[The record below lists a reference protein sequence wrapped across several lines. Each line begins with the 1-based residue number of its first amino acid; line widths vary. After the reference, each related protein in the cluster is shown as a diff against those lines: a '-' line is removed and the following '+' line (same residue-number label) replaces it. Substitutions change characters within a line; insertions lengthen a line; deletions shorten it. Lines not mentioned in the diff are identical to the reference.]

1 MDAALADLLVLLN
14 LERLEVNLYR
24 GVSRDIG
31 NPQVFGGQVLG
42 QALMAATGT
51 VENRIV
57 HSLHAYFLRAG
68 DFNLP
73 IVYEVDRSR
82 DGNTFSSRRVVAIQN
97 GQQIFH
103 MSASF
108 QSPEEGLEH
117 QAVMPD
123 VPPPESLPKRS
134 DWGNNPSVTEQQRR
148 FFNRARPVDVR
159 LVDMERLLNGKPKD
173 PHLHVWFRAPDPL
186 PDGEA
191 LHRCVLAYVSD
202 YYLLMTAALPHGIPF
217 PSKDLRFA
225 SIDHAMWFHRPVRVD
240 DWLLYSMD
248 SPSSSGAR
256 GLSRG
261 SIFSRDGRLVATTAQ
276 EGLMRVMAGATS
288 WVRMDV
294 SVRLCHQDFIFSS
307 ANRLVFMSLH
317 VKPAS
322 CPVAP
327 PASKRHHKYGERCS
341 FSAY

>member
-14 LERLEVNLYR
+14 LERLEVNMYR
-24 GVSRDIG
+24 GTSRDIG

-42 QALMAATGT
+42 QALMAATST
-51 VENRIV
+51 VDDRIV

-82 DGNTFSSRRVVAIQN
+82 DGASFSSRRVVAIQN

-108 QSPEEGLEH
+108 QSHEEGLEH
-117 QAVMPD
+117 QAPMPD
-123 VPPPESLPKRS
+123 VPPPESLPKRA
-134 DWGNNPSVTEQQRR
+134 DWISSPLLTDQQRR
-148 FFNRARPVDVR
+148 FFDRVRPFDIRPVD
-159 LVDMERLLNGKPKD
+159 MQRLLNGEPKD
-173 PHLHVWFRAPDPL
+173 PKLHVWFRAADKL

-191 LHRCVLAYVSD
+191 LQRGILAYVSD
-202 YYLLMTAALPHGIPF
+202 YYLLMTATLPHGIPF
-217 PSKDLRFA
+217 PSKHIRFA

-240 DWLLYSMD
+240 DWLLYSID

-261 SIFSRDGRLVATTAQ
+261 SIFSRDGRLVASTAQ
-276 EGLMRVMAGATS
+276 EGLMRVMT
-288 WVRMDV
+288 
-294 SVRLCHQDFIFSS
+294 
-307 ANRLVFMSLH
+307 
-317 VKPAS
+317 
-322 CPVAP
+322 
-327 PASKRHHKYGERCS
+327 ER
-341 FSAY
+341 AKGGDG

>member
-14 LERLEVNLYR
+14 LERLEVNMYR
-24 GVSRDIG
+24 GTSRDIG

-42 QALMAATGT
+42 QALMAATST
-51 VENRIV
+51 VDDRIV

-82 DGNTFSSRRVVAIQN
+82 DGASFSSRRVVAIQN

-108 QSPEEGLEH
+108 QAHEEGLEH
-117 QAVMPD
+117 QAAMPD
-123 VPPPESLPKRS
+123 VPPPESLPKRA
-134 DWGNNPSVTEQQRR
+134 DWINSPLLTEQQRR
-148 FFNRARPVDVR
+148 FFDRVRPFDIR
-159 LVDMERLLNGKPKD
+159 PVDMERLLNGEPKD
-173 PHLHVWFRAPDPL
+173 PKLHVWFRAADKL

-191 LHRCVLAYVSD
+191 LHRGILAYVSD
-202 YYLLMTAALPHGIPF
+202 YYLLMTATLPHGIPF
-217 PSKDLRFA
+217 PSKHIRFA

-240 DWLLYSMD
+240 DWLLYSID

-261 SIFSRDGRLVATTAQ
+261 SIFSRDGRLVASTAQ
-276 EGLMRVMAGATS
+276 EGLMRVMT
-288 WVRMDV
+288 
-294 SVRLCHQDFIFSS
+294 
-307 ANRLVFMSLH
+307 
-317 VKPAS
+317 
-322 CPVAP
+322 
-327 PASKRHHKYGERCS
+327 ER
-341 FSAY
+341 AEK

>member
-14 LERLEVNLYR
+14 LERLEVNMYR
-24 GVSRDIG
+24 GTSRDIG

-42 QALMAATGT
+42 QALMAATST
-51 VENRIV
+51 VDDRIV

-82 DGNTFSSRRVVAIQN
+82 DGASFSSRRVVAIQN

-108 QSPEEGLEH
+108 QSHEEGLEH
-117 QAVMPD
+117 QAPMPD
-123 VPPPESLPKRS
+123 VPPPESLPKRA
-134 DWGNNPSVTEQQRR
+134 DWISSPLLTDQQRR
-148 FFNRARPVDVR
+148 FFDRVRPFDIRPVD
-159 LVDMERLLNGKPKD
+159 MQRLLNGEPKD
-173 PHLHVWFRAPDPL
+173 PKLHVWFRAADKL

-191 LHRCVLAYVSD
+191 LHRGILAYVSD
-202 YYLLMTAALPHGIPF
+202 YYLLMTATLPHGIPF
-217 PSKDLRFA
+217 PSKHIRFA

-240 DWLLYSMD
+240 DWLLYSID

-261 SIFSRDGRLVATTAQ
+261 SIFSRDGRLVASTAQ
-276 EGLMRVMAGATS
+276 EGLMRVMSEARAKG
-288 WVRMDV
+288 
-294 SVRLCHQDFIFSS
+294 
-307 ANRLVFMSLH
+307 
-317 VKPAS
+317 
-322 CPVAP
+322 
-327 PASKRHHKYGERCS
+327 GEG
-341 FSAY
+341 

>member
-1 MDAALADLLVLLN
+1 MEAALADLLVLLD

-24 GVSRDIG
+24 GTSRDIG

-73 IVYEVDRSR
+73 IIYEVDRSR
-82 DGNTFSSRRVVAIQN
+82 DGANFSSRRVVAIQN

-117 QAVMPD
+117 QALMPE

-134 DWGNNPSVTEQQRR
+134 DWTDNPLVSEQQRR
-148 FFNRARPVDVR
+148 FFNRVRPFDIRPVD
-159 LVDMERLLNGKPKD
+159 MEKLLQGGPKD
-173 PHLHVWFRAPDPL
+173 PDLKVWFRATDPL

-191 LHRCVLAYVSD
+191 LHRGLLAYVSD
-202 YYLLMTAALPHGIPF
+202 YYLLMTAMLPHGIPF
-217 PSKDLRFA
+217 PSLGMRVA
-225 SIDHAMWFHRPVRVD
+225 SIDHAMWFHRHVRVD
-240 DWLLYSMD
+240 DWLLYAMD

-261 SIFSRDGRLVATTAQ
+261 SLFSRDGRLVASTAQ
-276 EGLMRVMAGATS
+276 EGLMRVVVESTG
-288 WVRMDV
+288 
-294 SVRLCHQDFIFSS
+294 
-307 ANRLVFMSLH
+307 
-317 VKPAS
+317 K
-322 CPVAP
+322 
-327 PASKRHHKYGERCS
+327 
-341 FSAY
+341 